1 MNTSPDF
8 HRSPWSRI
16 AGLLLAFVFSLAAG
30 AAQSEEEFLAPEQA
44 FKLVADQRDGGGKL
58 FLRWTIAPGYYLYR
72 DKLQV
77 LATAGQTLGEI
88 VRPPGQPK
96 VDPNFGTVE
105 VYHDSVS
112 LQVDTAGATAVEVG
126 WQGCADAGLCYPP
139 QKQTVALA
147 LPQAGDP
154 SAASDS
160 KTGELSL
167 PSSAAGSDSGI
178 TQLLSQRSLL
188 WTLPLFFLMGL
199 ALAFTPCVLP
209 MAPIISGI
217 VVGNQATPRRAF
229 ALSLAFVLAMAA
241 VYALLGLAAA
251 MAGAGLQAALQN
263 QWAILGFAAVFVA
276 LALSMFGLFELQLP
290 AFLRDRLVGAGPRN
304 GGSVGAAAGM
314 GALSALLVGPCMT
327 APLAGTL
334 LYIAQSGHRLQGAL
348 LLLALGLGMGVP
360 LLVLSTVGAR
370 YLPRPGPWMDRV
382 KAGFGFVMLGTAVW
396 MAQRVVPE
404 PLTLLLW
411 GGLLVGLAVTLWH
424 TAFAPEAAAG
434 TSPGPRLLLRS
445 TAVLAALWGGAM
457 VLGAA
462 AGGTDP
468 LRPLSLTLA
477 RAAPTHAGSTEPVS
491 TMTPFETIS
500 DPQVLQTRLDAAKA
514 AGRPA
519 LVDYYADW
527 CTSCK
532 NIEKEVFGDAQV
544 VQALSGVVLLRADVT
559 ASDAAQRALMQR
571 HQVMG
576 PPTVMLFDR
585 NGRERREARLVGEF
599 TARDLLERRPAGG
612 DAL

>member
-8 HRSPWSRI
+8 HLTLRSRI
-16 AGLLLAFVFSLAAG
+16 AGLLLFLVLALAAG
-30 AAQSEEEFLAPEQA
+30 AAHSEEEFLAPEQA
-44 FKLVADQRDGGGKL
+44 FKLVVDQGGGGGKL
-58 FLRWTIAPGYYLYR
+58 ALHWTIAPGYYLYR

-77 LATAGQTLGEI
+77 KANPGHTLGEI
-88 VRPPGQPK
+88 VRPPGQSK

-112 LQVDTAGATAVEVG
+112 LQVDAAGATAVEVS

-147 LPQAGDP
+147 RPQPGDP
-154 SAASDS
+154 SAATGTT
-160 KTGELSL
+160 TGEPSL
-167 PSSAAGSDSGI
+167 PSSAPGSDSSI
-178 TQLLSQRSLL
+178 TELLSQRSLL
-188 WTLPLFFLMGL
+188 WTLPLFFLMGM

-251 MAGAGLQAALQN
+251 MAGAGLQAVLQN
-263 QWAILGFAAVFVA
+263 RWTLLGFAAVFVV

-290 AFLRDRLVGAGPRN
+290 AFLRNRLVGAGPRK
-304 GGSVGAAAGM
+304 GGSAGAAAGM
-314 GALSALLVGPCMT
+314 GAVSALLVGPCMT

-334 LYIAQSGHRLQGAL
+334 LYIAQSGNRVQGTL

-382 KAGFGFVMLGTAVW
+382 KAGFGFAMLATAAW
-396 MAQRVVPE
+396 MAQRVVSE
-404 PLTLLLW
+404 SFALLLW

-424 TAFAPEAAAG
+424 TAFAQATAVD
-434 TSPGPRLLLRS
+434 SPGPRLLLRS

-468 LRPLSLTLA
+468 LRPLSLTFA
-477 RAAPTHAGSTEPVS
+477 RAAPGGAGLPDPVS
-491 TMTPFETIS
+491 TVPSFETIS
-500 DPQVLQTRLDAAKA
+500 DPQVLQARLDAAKA

-532 NIEKEVFGDAQV
+532 SLEKEVFGDAQV
-544 VQALSGVVLLRADVT
+544 LQALNGVVLLRADVT
-559 ASDAAQRALMQR
+559 ASNAAQRALMQR

-576 PPTVMLFDR
+576 PPTVMLFDQQ
-585 NGRERREARLVGEF
+585 GRERREARLVGEF

-612 DAL
+612 GAS

>member
-1 MNTSPDF
+1 MNKSHDF
-8 HRSPWSRI
+8 LRKLGPCL
-16 AGLLLAFVFSLAAG
+16 APLLAVFVLLFAAG
-30 AAQSEEEFLAPEQA
+30 TARSEKNFLAPEQA
-44 FKLVADQRDGGGKL
+44 FKLAVDQNQGVGKL
-58 FLRWTIAPGYYLYR
+58 GLHWTIAPGYYLYR
-72 DKLQV
+72 DKLEV
-77 LATAGQTLGEI
+77 IATSGQTLGEI
-88 VRPPGQPK
+88 ARPPGETK

-105 VYHDSVS
+105 VYHDSVG
-112 LQVDTAGATAVEVG
+112 LQVDVAKATAVEVS

-147 LPQAGDP
+147 PPLTGDTSPAASSTTSNRSLP
-154 SAASDS
+154 SAA
-160 KTGELSL
+160 LL
-167 PSSAAGSDSGI
+167 ASDSGI
-178 TQLLSQRSLL
+178 TELLGQKSLL
-188 WTLPLFFLMGL
+188 WTLPLFFLMGI

-209 MAPIISGI
+209 MAPIISGM

-263 QWAILGFAAVFVA
+263 PWTILGFAAVFVV

-290 AFLRDRLVGAGPRN
+290 ALLRDRLASAGPRT

-334 LYIAQSGHRLQGAL
+334 LYIAQSGNRLQGAL
-348 LLLALGLGMGVP
+348 LLLALGLGMGLP
-360 LLVLSTVGAR
+360 LLLLATVGAR

-382 KAGFGFVMLGTAVW
+382 KAGFGFLLLATAVW

-404 PLTLLLW
+404 AVVLLLW
-411 GGLLVGLAVTLWH
+411 GALLLGVALTLWH
-424 TAFAPEAAAG
+424 TAFAPATGGASA
-434 TSPGPRLLLRS
+434 PRLMLRS
-445 TAVLAALWGGAM
+445 VAVLSALWGGAM

-462 AGGTDP
+462 GGATDP
-468 LRPLSLTLA
+468 LRPLALAASA
-477 RAAPTHAGSTEPVS
+477 RAIPPEQAGTLGS
-491 TMTPFETIS
+491 FETIS
-500 DPQVLQTRLDAAKA
+500 DPQVLQARLDAAKA
-514 AGRPA
+514 AGQPV

-532 NIEKEVFGDAQV
+532 SIEKEVFGNPQV
-544 VQALSGVVLLRADVT
+544 LQALSGVVLLRADVT

-585 NGRERREARLVGEF
+585 QGIERREARLVGEF
-599 TARDLLERRPAGG
+599 NARDLLARQPAGG
-612 DAL
+612 DAS